1 MVPPSVQRIDKFD
14 VLRRLGRGGMGSVYL
29 ARDPDID
36 RLVAIKLLH
45 EGFDSDELRG
55 RFNREA
61 RSASGL
67 RHTNIVTIFQTGTFL
82 ERPFIVM
89 EYIEGETFA
98 DIIASRGAAPIEQKL
113 QLFDQ
118 LLAGLQYAHAKGVVH
133 RDIKPSN
140 VMVDSEGVVRILD
153 FGIARLGD
161 GGLTRTGVVLGTINY
176 MSPEQLAGQVVD
188 ARADIFSAG
197 LVGYELLT
205 SKQAFGQSFPEILR
219 HIGFQDPQPIEELS
233 PGIDPSLVR
242 VINRCLAKQA
252 DERYADCSAI
262 RRDLDV
268 VRQAMAR
275 SVQDAA
281 VPVTEPVPS
290 VAPAPVTS
298 PTLVI
303 PRRSPSSR
311 GGARASVQP
320 AAPPRTRP
328 LTLAAVAVV
337 VLIVAAGAWRVMSP
351 VNQSSDSAR
360 TLPAPQSPPAAAPA
374 VTVAPPVQ
382 APSPEAQG
390 RAPAPAAAISGDPSP
405 GDLLRSQAADAW
417 KRGDVEIALA
427 SLAAAGP
434 LGPVE
439 ANNRLLAEFV
449 ASARDRATGARR
461 SAVSV
466 NGRGTAAF
474 AAGDARVSEGDRL
487 AKQSQ
492 SADAVRA
499 YVDAARRFQEAT
511 KATPPPAPVRVG
523 GAVNAPKLISRVSPE
538 YPAAALSSRVQGVVV
553 LEATIGIDGKISDVR
568 ITRSIPALDSAAADA
583 VRQWLY
589 EPTVVNGARVPVII
603 SVAVEFKLTAP
614 QPIRVGGD
622 IKPPTQ
628 TKRVT
633 PPYPPEAQAAGVQ
646 GIVIMEAT
654 IGVDGKVTDVRVL
667 RSIPL
672 LDQAAMDAVRQ
683 FEYTSTIVNGVA
695 VPVLMTVTVNFT
707 LTPPAAERQASP
719 PSTGK

>member
-45 EGFDSDELRG
+45 EGFDNEELRG
-55 RFNREA
+55 RFNAEA
-61 RSASGL
+61 RSASAL

-98 DIIASRGAAPIEQKL
+98 DIIASGRAVPIAEKL

-140 VMVDSEGVVRILD
+140 VMADNEGVVRILD

-205 SKQAFGQSFPEILR
+205 TKQAFGQSFPEILR
-219 HIGFQDPQPIEELS
+219 HIGFQDPQPIEELC
-233 PGIDPSLVR
+233 PGIDPNLVR

-252 DERYADCSAI
+252 DERYADCSAV
-262 RRDLDV
+262 RRDLDA
-268 VRQAMAR
+268 VRQALAQNIED
-275 SVQDAA
+275 V
-281 VPVTEPVPS
+281 VPATMTRPS
-290 VAPAPVTS
+290 STPAPATS

-303 PRRSPSSR
+303 PRRSPSSSH
-311 GGARASVQP
+311 GVPEAIEAAESP
-320 AAPPRTRP
+320 ATRR
-328 LTLAAVAVV
+328 LKIAGVAIA
-337 VLIVAAGAWRVMSP
+337 VLIAGGVASRLMGP
-351 VNQSSDSAR
+351 VNQSNDPAVTS
-360 TLPAPQSPPAAAPA
+360 PAPASPAAAAPA
-374 VTVAPPVQ
+374 APVTVAPPVQ
-382 APSPEAQG
+382 APSPDA
-390 RAPAPAAAISGDPSP
+390 RSAAPTTGDPSP
-405 GDLLRSQAADAW
+405 GDLLRAQASDAW
-417 KRGDVEIALA
+417 KRGDVEIALV
-427 SLAAAGP
+427 SVAAAAP

-439 ANNRLLAEFV
+439 ANARLLAEFV
-449 ASARDRATGARR
+449 ATSRDRATVARR
-461 SAVSV
+461 SALSV
-466 NGRGTAAF
+466 NGRGTTAY
-474 AAGDARVSEGDRL
+474 AAGDARLSEGDRL
-487 AKQSQ
+487 AKQGQ
-492 SADAVRA
+492 AADAVRA

-511 KATPPPAPVRVG
+511 KTTPAPAPVRVG
-523 GAVNAPKLISRVSPE
+523 GAVKAPKLISRISPE
-538 YPAAALSSRVQGVVV
+538 YPADALSSRVQGVVL
-553 LEATIGIDGKISDVR
+553 LEATIGIDGKINDVR
-568 ITRSIPALDSAAADA
+568 VTRSIPLLDGAAADA
-583 VRQWLY
+583 VRQWVY
-589 EPTVVNGARVPVII
+589 EPTVVNGGRVPVII

-614 QPIRVGGD
+614 PPIRVGGE

-654 IGVDGKVTDVRVL
+654 IGADGKVTDVRVL

-683 FEYTSTIVNGVA
+683 FEYTPTVINGVA

-707 LTPPAAERQASP
+707 LTSPAAQPQANPPATA
-719 PSTGK
+719 K